1 MTKQEERMGSSRHPS
16 RRRLPAA
23 LALFAVAIAIVAAG
37 CGSSSKNSSSS
48 SASTS
53 AASGN
58 SSGLAAAQAF
68 ENQAMTV
75 PKTIGLPTTSKPI
88 PAGKTVTYV
97 HCGVDVCTTIGNAIK
112 NAANIL
118 GWNVKVIPSD
128 GSPAGIKAA
137 WDTVV
142 RLHPAAAYGSGAPRA
157 VYQSEIQKLKADN
170 IPVVLLAT
178 ADDAGNG
185 VVMSTMRKDQVP
197 VVGKQMASWVVSS
210 TNGKPNTLYV
220 DLPTFPIL
228 PPVKAGFEAAYKQW
242 CSGCP
247 YASIDLPITSIG
259 KDAPTRIVSYLRA
272 HPQVNR
278 VALGYDGL
286 DFGLPA
292 ALKAAGLSGK
302 VQFIGEAPTATNM
315 AYVRSGQEGA
325 TVSQAYFEIWANL
338 VDATARTLTGQSIA
352 ANQAWKVPWFLVTK
366 DNIDS
371 VGTGFGPVIPNLNDQ
386 LKALWKKQ
394 A

>member
-1 MTKQEERMGSSRHPS
+1 VYASE
-16 RRRLPAA
+16 
-23 LALFAVAIAIVAAG
+23 IAQLKAAG
-37 CGSSSKNSSSS
+37 
-48 SASTS
+48 
-53 AASGN
+53 
-58 SSGLAAAQAF
+58 
-68 ENQAMTV
+68 
-75 PKTIGLPTTSKPI
+75 
-88 PAGKTVTYV
+88 
-97 HCGVDVCTTIGNAIK
+97 
-112 NAANIL
+112 
-118 GWNVKVIPSD
+118 
-128 GSPAGIKAA
+128 
-137 WDTVV
+137 
-142 RLHPAAAYGSGAPRA
+142 
-157 VYQSEIQKLKADN
+157 
-170 IPVVLLAT
+170 IPVFLLAT

-210 TNGKPNTLYV
+210 TNGKANTLYV

-228 PPVKAGFEAAYKQW
+228 PPVKKGFEAAYKQW
-242 CSGCP
+242 CPDCA

-259 KDAPTRIVSYLRA
+259 KDAPSRIVSYLRA

-338 VDATARTLTGQSIA
+338 VDATARTLTGQSID

-371 VGTGFGPVIPNLNDQ
+371 VGTGFGPVMPDLNDQ
-386 LKALWKKQ
+386 LKALWKKN